1 MTTSL
6 NISGLSSN
14 IQWGEVVDATIKA
27 MEARTVTPIAD
38 QLAKRTAQKDAW
50 NQFRTLVN
58 TLNTNAL
65 AVRRG
70 GIGGYLANVPTSP
83 TSGRSLMAAS
93 TSSTAVPGKYRVE
106 VLQLADA
113 AKLASG
119 SVSDVGA
126 ARGLTGTFSIN
137 GKEIAIASADTLRTI
152 QGKIN
157 DANTGP
163 SPSGVTA
170 SIVSEGG
177 TAGRL
182 MLTSTTNTTTSITLS
197 DGTGGMARELGFVD
211 TRSRPVSS
219 ATQSVAAAMG
229 LSVFPSPASIR
240 VGNKVIVADLA
251 TDSLTSIAAKINA
264 AGGSASVESEQFG
277 NQTRFRLVVEG
288 NVSAG
293 TGDPAS
299 QEFIDTLAFAAG
311 RAGLVPQTVQSA
323 ALTDGGGG
331 PATAATLLTDLGIG
345 GAASG
350 LAAGDAIN
358 IRGTRGDGTAVTLGV
373 VIGASDTMQ
382 TLLERFN
389 DATNG
394 FKSGAR
400 TATAGLGDDG
410 RIRLT
415 DDTAGSSRL
424 GFSMSFTKADGTTGT
439 LGATETSVSGR
450 SRELQV
456 GREAIV
462 RVDGREIRRA
472 SNTITDGIA
481 GVTLTLTNAEPGT
494 AIDVTVDR
502 DQKVAADTVQA
513 FVDSYNAIRKF
524 FDEQR
529 QPESALYAN
538 SSLRRTVET
547 FTAALRTKVT
557 GNQTFSS
564 LAVTGLALD
573 RFGTLV
579 MNKETFNKALA
590 DKPEEVEK
598 LFGFDGVGSAFITAT
613 DDATRFSTGSISSQI
628 TSIDNSSV
636 SLRQK
641 ETTAKSRL
649 VLRREQLVQQYTRME
664 EALARL
670 RSQSNGLLST
680 MNSLQPNGN

>member
-1 MTTSL
+1 MATSL

-27 MEARTVTPIAD
+27 MEARTVTPISD
-38 QLAKRTAQKDAW
+38 QIAKRSAQKEAW

-83 TSGRSLMAAS
+83 TSGRSLFSAAA
-93 TSSTAVPGKYRVE
+93 SSTAVPGKYRVE

-113 AKLASG
+113 AKLAGG

-137 GKEIAIASADTLRTI
+137 GKEISVAATDTLRTI

-157 DANTGP
+157 DANTGTT
-163 SPSGVTA
+163 PSGVTA

-182 MLTSTTNTTTSITLS
+182 VLTSTTNTSTGITLS
-197 DGTGGMARELGFVD
+197 DGTGGMARELGLID
-211 TRSRPVSS
+211 TRSKPVSS

-240 VGNKVIVADLA
+240 VGNKVIVADLS

-264 AGGSASVESEQFG
+264 AGGSASVEPEQFG
-277 NQTRFRLVVEG
+277 SETRFRLLVEG
-288 NVSAG
+288 NVSAEG
-293 TGDPAS
+293 GSADS
-299 QEFIDTLAFAAG
+299 QDIIDTLGFAAG
-311 RAGLVPQTVQSA
+311 STGTVRQTVQSA
-323 ALTDGGGG
+323 ALTDGNGA
-331 PATAATLLTDLGIG
+331 PAEAGTLLTALGVSG
-345 GAASG
+345 TASG
-350 LAAGDAIN
+350 LAVGDAIN
-358 IRGTRGDGTAVTLGV
+358 IRGTRGDGTAVTVGL
-373 VIGASDTMQ
+373 VIGSGDTVQ
-382 TLLERFN
+382 TLLARFN

-394 FKSGAR
+394 FKSGSR
-400 TATAGLGDDG
+400 TSTAGLGDDG

-415 DDTAGSSRL
+415 DDTGGSSRL
-424 GFSMSFTKADGTTGT
+424 SFSMSFTRADGTTGT
-439 LGATETSVSGR
+439 LGATETSVPGR

-456 GREAIV
+456 GKEAIV

-472 SNTITDGIA
+472 SNAISDAIS
-481 GVTLTLTNAEPGT
+481 GVTLNLTSAEPGT
-494 AIDVTVDR
+494 AIDVTVER
-502 DQKVAADTVQA
+502 DQKTAADTVQA
-513 FVDSYNAIRKF
+513 FADSYNAIRKF

-529 QPESALYAN
+529 QPDSALYAN

-547 FTAALRTKVT
+547 FTAALRTKVSS
-557 GNQTFSS
+557 NETFSS

-573 RFGTLV
+573 RFGMLV
-579 MNKETFNKALA
+579 MNKETFNKALT

-598 LFGFDGVGSAFITAT
+598 LFGFDGVGTAFVNAT

-628 TSIDNSSV
+628 TSIDNSTV

-649 VLRREQLVQQYTRME
+649 DLRREQLVQQYTRME

-670 RSQSNGLLST
+670 KSQSSGLLGT
-680 MNSLQPNGN
+680 LNSLQQNQN

>member
-1 MTTSL
+1 MATSL

-27 MEARTVTPIAD
+27 MEARTVTPISD
-38 QLAKRTAQKDAW
+38 QIAKRSVQKEAW

-58 TLNTNAL
+58 TLNSNAL

-83 TSGRSLMAAS
+83 TSGRSLFSATAS
-93 TSSTAVPGKYRVE
+93 TSAAPGKYRVE

-113 AKLASG
+113 AKLSGG
-119 SVSDVGA
+119 SVNDVGA

-137 GKEIAIASADTLRTI
+137 GKEISVAATDTLRTI

-157 DANTGP
+157 AANTGT

-182 MLTSTTNTTTSITLS
+182 VLTSTTNTSTGITLS
-197 DGTGGMARELGFVD
+197 DGTGGMARELGFID
-211 TRSRPVSS
+211 TRSKPVSS

-240 VGNKVIVADLA
+240 VGNKVIVADLS

-264 AGGSASVESEQFG
+264 AGGSASVEPEQFG
-277 NQTRFRLVVEG
+277 SETRFRLLVEG
-288 NVSAG
+288 NVSAENG
-293 TGDPAS
+293 NPVS
-299 QEFIDTLAFAAG
+299 QEIIDTLGFAAG
-311 RAGLVPQTVQSA
+311 STGTVRQTVQSA
-323 ALTDGGGG
+323 ALTDGSGDPVSASTSLTALGVGG
-331 PATAATLLTDLGIG
+331 T
-345 GAASG
+345 ASG
-350 LAAGDAIN
+350 LAVGDAIN
-358 IRGTRGDGTAVTLGV
+358 IRGTRGDGTAVTVGL
-373 VIGASDTMQ
+373 VIGAGDTMQ
-382 TLLERFN
+382 TLLNRVN

-394 FKSGAR
+394 FKSGSR

-415 DDTAGSSRL
+415 DDTGGGSRL
-424 GFSMSFTKADGTTGT
+424 NFSMSFTKADGSTGT
-439 LGATETSVSGR
+439 LGTTETSVAGR

-456 GREAIV
+456 GKEAIV
-462 RVDGREIRRA
+462 RVDGREIRRS
-472 SNTITDGIA
+472 SNALTDAIA
-481 GVTLTLTNAEPGT
+481 GVTLNLSSAEPGT
-494 AIDVTVDR
+494 AIDVTVER
-502 DQKVAADTVQA
+502 DQKTAVDTVQA
-513 FVDSYNAIRKF
+513 FADSYNAIRKF

-529 QPESALYAN
+529 QPDSPLYAN
-538 SSLRRTVET
+538 SSLRRTVES
-547 FTAALRTKVT
+547 FTSALRTKVT
-557 GNQTFSS
+557 GNETYSS

-573 RFGTLV
+573 RNGLLAVNKDTL
-579 MNKETFNKALA
+579 NKALS
-590 DKPEEVEK
+590 DKPEEVEQ
-598 LFGFDGVGSAFITAT
+598 LFGFDGVGTAFVNAT
-613 DDATRFSTGSISSQI
+613 DNATRFSTGSISSQI
-628 TSIDNSSV
+628 SSIDNSTI

-649 VLRREQLVQQYTRME
+649 DLRREQLVQQYTRME

-670 RSQSNGLLST
+670 KSQSSGLLST
-680 MNSLQPNGN
+680 INSLQQNGN